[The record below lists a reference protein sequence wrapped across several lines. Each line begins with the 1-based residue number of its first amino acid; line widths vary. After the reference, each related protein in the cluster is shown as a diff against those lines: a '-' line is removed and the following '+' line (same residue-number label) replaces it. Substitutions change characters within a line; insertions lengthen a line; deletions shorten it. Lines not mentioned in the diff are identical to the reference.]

1 MDEDFDSDAYFPK
14 SVYLGVLKK
23 TATAKKAFEKI
34 NDYLSTRDRKLAT
47 QREVERV
54 KFEKRQTIYRFDTRK

>member
-1 MDEDFDSDAYFPK
+1 MDEEFDNDAYFPK

-34 NDYLSTRDRKLAT
+34 NDFLNARERKLAN